1 MNRKNNAPMAEQEA
15 PEKFQHVDG
24 GLTKQLQQ
32 NVTDSARPMMER
44 AVSAMMLIG
53 ARALLEQINND
64 GLLLPGTAPQ
74 PDALPSELPSSRALL
89 PKD

>member
-1 MNRKNNAPMAEQEA
+1 MAEQA

-24 GLTKQLQQ
+24 GLTKQLQA
-32 NVTDSARPMMER
+32 NVVDDKRPMMER

-64 GLLLPGTAPQ
+64 GLALPNTAPQ
-74 PDALPSELPSSRALL
+74 PAPLNTELPPSRALL
-89 PKD
+89 PRD